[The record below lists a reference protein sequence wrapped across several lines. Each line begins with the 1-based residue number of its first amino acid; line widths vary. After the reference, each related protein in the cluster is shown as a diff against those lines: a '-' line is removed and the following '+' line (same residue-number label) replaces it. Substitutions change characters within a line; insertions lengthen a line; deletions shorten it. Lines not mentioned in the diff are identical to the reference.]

1 MNFSS
6 WSIRN
11 PVPVIML
18 FVLLALIGLMA
29 FSSLKVQD
37 FPDVDLPTV
46 TITTTL
52 KGAAAAQ
59 LEVEVARKLESAVIG
74 LQGVKHVYSKVQDG
88 LVLLSVEFLM
98 DRSVS
103 QAMEDVRNAVNG
115 VRSTLPAD
123 VNDPVIGKVEF
134 TSTPFLIYTVADSR
148 MDEEQLS
155 WYIDN
160 TMIKALR
167 SVSGIG
173 GVSRVGG
180 LDREI
185 RVALDPVAMAS
196 LNVSAAEISDQLAKT
211 QREASGGR
219 TYIVG
224 GEQALRTIA
233 TAQSVDQLA
242 RMELSIGGGRRI
254 RLDQVATVSDTT
266 AERRSLAML
275 DGHMVVGVE
284 ITRSRNAS
292 EIEVADGVR
301 KSLERLQS
309 ERPTLIVTQ
318 AYNTAVPVLESFRGS
333 MNVLYE
339 GALLAVLVVLW
350 FLRNLRATLIVATA
364 LPLSLLPTFIG
375 MASLGF
381 TLNTVTLLALALVV
395 GVLVDDAIVEI
406 ENIYRNLRA
415 GKTPYQAAMEGANE
429 IGMAVI
435 ATTLTLVAVF
445 LPTAFMG
452 GVPGKFFMQF
462 GWTAAMAVL
471 ASLLVARMLTPML
484 AAYLLKPVA
493 SKAPEEGRL
502 TKAYLKV
509 ASWCLSHRKSTI
521 AMSVMFFIGSL
532 LLAPLLS
539 SDFVPPDDRSQTM
552 VKLELVPGATLADTT
567 AAAEQARAIIL
578 QQPYVT
584 RVYTAIGGGAAGSNP
599 LDGGTMSGVNKASL
613 IVMLA
618 DRQDRQVRKSAIEG
632 NLREALQSIPGV
644 RLAIGLGAAGEKY
657 QLAITSSDSVALQ
670 SAAQAIARDL
680 RTLPGVGGVS
690 SSASLIRPELG
701 ITVNNARAA
710 ELDVTATDIANTL
723 RVSTVG
729 EFDIALA
736 KLNLPERQVPIVV
749 RLPEGLQHD
758 LNALRQLKIPT
769 ANGSKVM
776 LSQVADISLS
786 SGPSQI
792 DRYDGARVVVF
803 DVELNGRS
811 LGDVSAAVD
820 ELPSVAHLPPG
831 ISRASFGDTAEMQ
844 KLFAGF
850 LLAMLT
856 GVVCIYMV
864 LVLLF
869 RDFMQPMTIM
879 VALPLS
885 IGGAFVALLVGHS
898 SLSLPTMIGLI
909 MLMGIATK
917 NSILLVDY
925 AITAIRNGASRNDA
939 LLMAAR
945 SRVRPIVMTSIAMGA
960 GMLPVALGI
969 GIDPSFRS
977 PMAIA
982 VIGGLVTS
990 TVLSLLVV
998 PVVFTCFDD
1007 LKRTLRRLLKG
1018 KNKVDVREES
1028 YSI

>member
-1 MNFSS
+1 MNLSAI
-6 WSIRN
+6 SIRN

-18 FVLLALIGLMA
+18 FVLLALIGMMS

-46 TITTTL
+46 TVTTTL

-59 LEVEVARKLESAVIG
+59 LEVEVARKLENAVIG
-74 LQGVKHVYSKVQDG
+74 LQGVKHVYTKVQDG
-88 LVLLSVEFLM
+88 QVLISVEFLM
-98 DRSVS
+98 DRSVT
-103 QAMEDVRNAVNG
+103 QAMEAVRNAVNS
-115 VRSTLPAD
+115 VRTTLPSD
-123 VNDPVIGKVEF
+123 VDDPVIGKVEF
-134 TSTPFLIYTVADSR
+134 TSSPFLIYTVADPR
-148 MDEEQLS
+148 LDEEQLS

-160 TMIKALR
+160 TVVKALR

-173 GVSRVGG
+173 SVRRVGG
-180 LDREI
+180 LDREV
-185 RVALDPVAMAS
+185 RVVLDPVAIAGR
-196 LNVSAAEISDQLAKT
+196 NISAMEISEQLAKT

-219 TYIVG
+219 THIAG
-224 GEQALRTIA
+224 GEQALRTLA
-233 TAQSVDQLA
+233 TVQSVDGLA
-242 RMELSIGGGRRI
+242 RMELSIGGGRRM
-254 RLDQVATVSDTT
+254 RLDQVATVSDTH
-266 AERRSLAML
+266 AEQRSLALL
-275 DGHMVVGVE
+275 DGRTVVGLE
-284 ITRSRNAS
+284 ITRTRNAS
-292 EIEVADGVR
+292 EIEVAEGVR
-301 KSLERLQS
+301 QALERLRH
-309 ERPTLIVTQ
+309 ERPTLEVTE
-318 AYNTAVPVLESFRGS
+318 AYNTAVPVQESFQGS

-339 GALLAVLVVLW
+339 GAWLAVLVVGW
-350 FLRNLRATLIVATA
+350 FLRSWRATFIVATA

-375 MASLGF
+375 MAGLGF

-395 GVLVDDAIVEI
+395 GVLVDDAIVEV
-406 ENIYRNLRA
+406 ENIYRKLRA
-415 GKTPYQAAMEGANE
+415 GRTPYQAAMEGAGE
-429 IGMAVI
+429 IGTAVI

-462 GWTAAMAVL
+462 GWTAAIAVL
-471 ASLLVARMLTPML
+471 ASLLVARLLTPMM

-493 SKAPEEGRL
+493 YREVADGRL
-502 TKAYLKV
+502 IRLYLH
-509 ASWCLSHRKSTI
+509 AADWCLRHRKSTI
-521 AMSVMFFIGSL
+521 GLSVLFFIGSL
-532 LLAPLLS
+532 MLAPLLS

-552 VKLELVPGATLADTT
+552 VKLELPPGATLADTRT
-567 AAAEQARAIIL
+567 AAEQARSIIL
-578 QQPYVT
+578 AQPYVT
-584 RVYTAIGGGAAGSNP
+584 RVYTAIGAGAAGSNP

-618 DRQDRQVRKSAIEG
+618 DRRARDLRKTAIEG
-632 NLREALQSIPGV
+632 RLRESLQSIAGV
-644 RLAIGLGAAGEKY
+644 RVSVGVGAAGEKF
-657 QLAITSSDSVALQ
+657 QLAITGSDSAVLQ
-670 SAAQAIARDL
+670 SAAQVISRDL
-680 RTLPGVGGVS
+680 RTLEGVGGIS
-690 SSASLIRPELG
+690 SSASLIRPELSVR
-701 ITVNNARAA
+701 VNNARAA
-710 ELDVTATDIANTL
+710 ELDVTASEIADTL

-749 RLPEGLQHD
+749 RLPEGLQRD
-758 LNALRQLKIPT
+758 LPALRQLMIPS
-769 ANGSKVM
+769 ANGGEVM
-776 LSQVADISLS
+776 LSQVADIQLS

-811 LGDVSAAVD
+811 LGEVSAAVD
-820 ELPSVAHLPPG
+820 ALPSVTHLPPG
-831 ISRASFGDTAEMQ
+831 VTRASFGDTAEMQ
-844 KLFAGF
+844 KLFSGF
-850 LLAMLT
+850 LMAMLT
-856 GVVCIYMV
+856 GVLCIYMV

-898 SLSLPTMIGLI
+898 SLSLPTLIGLI

-925 AITAIRNGASRNDA
+925 AIEAIENGQSRHDA

-945 SRVRPIVMTSIAMGA
+945 SRARPIVMTSIAMGA

-982 VIGGLVTS
+982 VMGGLVTS

-1007 LKRTLRRLLKG
+1007 LKHKLRRRSG
-1018 KNKVDVREES
+1018 KQKVKVGEEACVS
-1028 YSI
+1028 